1 MYVMHIE
8 GVAGKGFDAVEKALQ
23 ALAQQ
28 NDVVAR
34 MTPIDTMV
42 G

>member
-1 MYVMHIE
+1 MHIE
-8 GVAGKGFDAVEKALQ
+8 GVASKGLEVLDQALQ
-23 ALAQQ
+23 TLSRE